1 MKTKQAEQTN
11 PTDLQKRRLA
21 KIIVMLAEANGV
33 TPQQIIARSRENLKL
48 GRGQFDMMVED
59 RSLYAP
65 SSPKQNKG

>member
-59 RSLYAP
+59 WSLYAP

>member
-59 RSLYAP
+59 WSLYAP
-65 SSPKQNKG
+65 SSPK